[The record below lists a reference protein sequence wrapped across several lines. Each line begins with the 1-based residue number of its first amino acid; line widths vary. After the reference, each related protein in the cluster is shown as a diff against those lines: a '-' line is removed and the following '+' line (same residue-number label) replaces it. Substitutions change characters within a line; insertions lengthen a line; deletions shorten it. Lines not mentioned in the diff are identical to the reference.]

1 MIDDALDG
9 AYAQEQSYGYADYS
23 DVPSLDNAS
32 EDAVKIA
39 SALNHV
45 ASNLQFIGTTEEKLA
60 ELELFSEMLKEASEE
75 TAVTEAAAEAG
86 EEGAEALKKGLGES
100 WSDLKTK
107 GVGDVWKNMSG
118 TSKAIVGGGAGLVGL
133 GALYGGYKALGGG
146 SEKKSSLDEARSRAF
161 AKVAQR
167 YDIPVHEL
175 EGMAKEAVV
184 NRIFNYFMPTRG
196 SAPLTTALKPGDELT
211 DSEFLERSAKE
222 GKARAQAEKR
232 EAKRDQKS
240 AKQTRKA
247 EKARV
252 KQGLPPTPTPAGVEA
267 AEKAV
272 AEGAEELGFLAKN
285 RRTLLAAGGLGA
297 AGLAG
302 YGLYRAMKG
311 NSPTKTAGYMSK
323 VAEDRINPARIRAG
337 ASDPFSGFDIRSHGG
352 GGSQFNP
359 VALRAQQVRSRINS
373 DMQTHVNNVGGGYN
387 LDHYLNRFNK

>member
-9 AYAQEQSYGYADYS
+9 AYAHEQEYGYTETG
-23 DVPSLDNAS
+23 DVGHVGYGDDGGAIKL
-32 EDAVKIA
+32 A
-39 SALNHV
+39 SALNYV
-45 ASNLQFIGTTEEKLA
+45 AANLNDLGTTEEKIA

-75 TAVTEAAAEAG
+75 SATAEAVAEAG

-175 EGMAKEAVV
+175 EGMAKEAVA

-196 SAPLTTALKPGDELT
+196 SAPLNTALKPDEQLT
-211 DSEFLERSAKE
+211 DAELLERSAKE
-222 GKARAQAEKR
+222 GKARAQAENR
-232 EAKRDQKS
+232 EAKRDKKG
-240 AKQTRKA
+240 AK
-247 EKARV
+247 KAR
-252 KQGLPPTPTPAGVEA
+252 KIEKKGLPPTPAAEKATAEA
-267 AEKAV
+267 TEKAV
-272 AEGAEELGFLAKN
+272 AEAAEELGFLAKN

-302 YGLYRAMKG
+302 YGLYRAMKDK
-311 NSPTKTAGYMSK
+311 SPTKTAGYMSK

-337 ASDPFSGFDIRSHGG
+337 ASDPFSGFDIRSQGG
-352 GGSQFNP
+352 GGSRFDP
-359 VALRAQQVRSRINS
+359 IALRAQRIRAQINS
-373 DMQTHVNNVGGGYN
+373 DMQGHVNNVGGGYN
-387 LDHYLNRFNK
+387 LERYLNRFNK